1 MGRGLRERSGGLEIA
16 SLVLAIVAVV
26 VAGAGALFSRQQVQQ
41 ARSATR
47 VQSILTVVDYL
58 QRQDIRDSRRVVLSQ
73 LEGVSVDGWNDRQ
86 RESAAAVAS
95 S

>member
-1 MGRGLRERSGGLEIA
+1 MGRGLRERGGGLEIA

-26 VAGAGALFSRQQVQQ
+26 VAGASALFARQQ

-73 LEGVSVDGWNDRQ
+73 LEGVSIDG
-86 RESAAAVAS
+86 
-95 S
+95 

>member
-1 MGRGLRERSGGLEIA
+1 M
-16 SLVLAIVAVV
+16 AVV
-26 VAGAGALFSRQQVQQ
+26 VAGASALFSRQQAQQ

-73 LEGVSVDGWNDRQ
+73 LEGVSIDG
-86 RESAAAVAS
+86 
-95 S
+95 